1 MDEGVKDA
9 IIDYIRKRLA
19 PKQIKIRSDI
29 EVTCFTYEGIDA
41 IKVKRT
47 QSPRPDSNQFSRQ
60 PSAAQ
65 GTWQARGLRWG
76 GMF

>member
-41 IKVKRT
+41 IKVRK
-47 QSPRPDSNQFSRQ
+47 N
-60 PSAAQ
+60 
-65 GTWQARGLRWG
+65 
-76 GMF
+76 